1 MMVSVFDSSPDI
13 QHKKNTFNII
23 SWTALLV
30 GILDLAAATLKF
42 YIENGSNPLPVFKFI
57 ASGLFGKEGLS
68 GGLLMITWGIVF
80 HFMISFVFT
89 LFLFLIY
96 PRVIKRLK
104 NKFLTGILYGIGI
117 WVVMNQ
123 VVLPVSN
130 APGIPFDFIQIIISM
145 LILIGTIG
153 IPVALIADKH
163 YLSRNHVS

>member
-1 MMVSVFDSSPDI
+1 MMVSVFDSTPPT
-13 QHKKNTFNII
+13 QHKKNTFNTI

-42 YIENGSNPLPVFKFI
+42 YIENGGNPLPVLKFI

-80 HFMISFVFT
+80 HFMISFLFT

-104 NKFLTGILYGIGI
+104 NKFLTGILYGAGI
-117 WVVMNQ
+117 WIVMNQ

-130 APGIPFDFIQIIISM
+130 TPSLPFDFIQAIIGV
-145 LILIGTIG
+145 LILMITMG
-153 IPVALIADKH
+153 IPIALAADKH
-163 YLSRNHVS
+163 YLSRGQVS